1 MKSVNKED
9 YLRGIYHLLEDEG
22 YVKSVDLADYL
33 NITKPSVSE
42 MLKELNNEGLIVYKK
57 YSKLRFTSKG
67 RTIARKLTFK
77 HRIIESFLKNI
88 LRIDSQNIHEE
99 AHRLE
104 HAFSDKSIE
113 KLRKLLGNPKEDPHG
128 KPIPLVELQ

>member
-1 MKSVNKED
+1 MESISKED

-22 YVKSVDLADYL
+22 YAKSVDLADYL

-42 MLKELNNEGLIVYKK
+42 MLKELNKEGLIVYKK
-57 YSKLRFTSKG
+57 YSQLRFTSKG
-67 RTIARKLTFK
+67 RNIARKLTLK

-88 LRIDSQNIHEE
+88 LKIDSENIHEE

-104 HAFSDKSIE
+104 HAFSDESIE
-113 KLRKLLGNPKEDPHG
+113 KLRKLLGNPKKDPHG
-128 KPIPLVELQ
+128 KPIPKMN

>member
-1 MKSVNKED
+1 MSSVNKED

-22 YVKSVDLADYL
+22 YVRSVDLADYL

-42 MLKELNNEGLIVYKK
+42 MLKELNNEGLIAFKK

-104 HAFSDKSIE
+104 HAFSDESIG

-128 KPIPLVELQ
+128 KPIPLA